1 MNRLI
6 ILLAICISFAPVGC
20 ANYGPHSILDPP
32 DPKPETFI
40 PHIKSENNK
49 LVAIRNN
56 LREAVEKITP
66 AKIDVKPVMPT
77 YDPLEDRTVSFSMV
91 NEDLQVVLYALSQSV
106 GMNLIIEPG
115 INVAKNSLTMNFE
128 NVPAALVLKEILNS
142 FDLYYEIEGNVIRV
156 KQFKEHIFILNF
168 LDTATDTD
176 FVIGGD
182 VLGAGGQDSAVVG
195 LSGSFKLT
203 GKGHAK
209 GKGNAYDVIED
220 LLKGILSDGGR
231 YTLNRLSG
239 TLFVKDSPENIRSV
253 ARMINHAKEMMGRQ
267 ILIEA
272 RIIEVALDKEHT
284 YGIDW
289 QVFKTRT
296 NSDGDNFTDLSWILE
311 GGLALSGLQGD
322 FEFSATIDALNTF
335 GDARV
340 VSNPIIRTKHA
351 KPAMI
356 SVGTSISYV
365 ESTETTTIGAG
376 DTATTTTQVEVSKV
390 FDGLILGVIPFIE
403 KDGRI
408 TLMINPIQS
417 EVDRASLEL
426 VDVGNVSITLPEVT
440 IMEMSS
446 ALALHN
452 GDTIILGGLI
462 DNRKFIDDGGF
473 PMLSA
478 IPVLGYLFKSEFL
491 SDRNMELV
499 IILSVTIV

>member
-1 MNRLI
+1 MNRRILVLAVVI
-6 ILLAICISFAPVGC
+6 ICAAVGC
-20 ANYGPHSILDPP
+20 NYGPHSVLDPP
-32 DPKPETFI
+32 DPKPESFVPTLAAENARLDKT
-40 PHIKSENNK
+40 HDDLRKS
-49 LVAIRNN
+49 
-56 LREAVEKITP
+56 VEKVSP
-66 AKIDVKPVMPT
+66 PKINVKPVMPA

-91 NEDLQVVLYALSQSV
+91 NEDLQVVLYTLSQSV
-106 GMNLIIEPG
+106 GMNLIVDPG
-115 INVAKNSLTMNFE
+115 INVAKNSLTINFD
-128 NVPAALVLKEILNS
+128 NVPASLVLKEILNS

-156 KQFKEHIFILNF
+156 KQFKEHIFTLNF

-176 FVIGGD
+176 FVVGGD
-182 VLGAGGQDSAVVG
+182 VLGAAGEESAVIG

-209 GKGNAYDVIED
+209 GKGNAYDVIEAI
-220 LLKGILSDGGR
+220 LKGMLSDGGR
-231 YTLNRLSG
+231 YTLNRMSG
-239 TLFVKDSPENIRSV
+239 TLFVKDSPENIRAV
-253 ARMINHAKEMMGRQ
+253 ARMVNHAKEMLGRQ

-272 RIIEVALDKEHT
+272 RIIEVALNKEHD

-296 NSDGDNFTDLSWILE
+296 NSDGDNFTDISWVLE
-311 GGLALSGLQGD
+311 TGLAIQGLKGD
-322 FEFSATIDALNTF
+322 IEFSATIDALNTF
-335 GDARV
+335 GEAKV
-340 VSNPIIRTKHA
+340 VSNPIIRTKHS

-376 DTATTTTQVEVSKV
+376 DTATTTTEVDVSKV

-417 EVDRASLEL
+417 EVDRSSLEL

-440 IMEMSS
+440 IFEMSS
-446 ALALHN
+446 SLALQN

-462 DNRKFIDDGGF
+462 DNRKFIDDEGY
-473 PMLSA
+473 PLLSA
-478 IPVLGYLFKSEFL
+478 IPLFGYLFRSEFS
-491 SDRNMELV
+491 SDRNLELV
-499 IILSVTIV
+499 IILSVNIV